1 MLSSTDD
8 IMGGYEGGHP
18 LQLFSCFFVGGFF
31 LVSEKEASL
40 FVFAH
45 SASAISCLVV
55 SS

>member
-1 MLSSTDD
+1 
-8 IMGGYEGGHP
+8 
-18 LQLFSCFFVGGFF
+18 